1 MPKAL
6 SDLSDNDKLKI
17 FVLRVRHEYSILDKK
32 IKTTIPTAGKVT
44 PYLKTRTFASS
55 GLEKMTSLSSNLGD
69 DYLSNSKKLQ
79 ENNFEMAQNDIN
91 RPGVIGFYIKKF
103 LKNIPD
109 FLEQHKDI
117 LQSDIA
123 KQSEA
128 SKIFEEL
135 QQPTKLQ
142 EDFINSR
149 LDYLHPKTTHS
160 SPNRK
165 KTRDQIDKDIK
176 KYGYKGYLIKT
187 ILATPEVGQQIRDT
201 YTLQH
206 QEEIE
211 RKLLGTKSERLKQ
224 AATSIMQI
232 VLLKHFSPLT
242 KVNTTPLLRTRSAI
256 NQGSRLA
263 L

>member
-1 MPKAL
+1 MSTTL
-6 SDLSDNDKLKI
+6 SDLSNNEKLKI
-17 FVLRVRHEYSILDKK
+17 SVLRVTHEYSILDKK

-44 PYLKTRTFASS
+44 HYLKTRTFASS

-69 DYLSNSKKLQ
+69 DYLSNGKKLQ
-79 ENNFEMAQNDIN
+79 ENNFEIAQNDIN
-91 RPGVIGFYIKKF
+91 RPGVIGFYVKKF

-109 FLEQHKDI
+109 FLEHHKDI

-135 QQPTKLQ
+135 QQPTKSQ

-149 LDYLHPKTTHS
+149 LDCLYPKTTYS
-160 SPNRK
+160 SLNRQK
-165 KTRDQIDKDIK
+165 AHDQIDKDIK

-187 ILATPEVGQQIRDT
+187 ILDTPVIGEQIRDT

-206 QEEIE
+206 QEKIKQ
-211 RKLLGTKSERLKQ
+211 KLLDTKSKQLKR
-224 AATSIMQI
+224 AATSIMQR
-232 VLLKHFSPLT
+232 VSLTHLPPLT
-242 KVNTTPLLRTRSAI
+242 KVNTTPPPSTKSHTQQRS
-256 NQGSRLA
+256 QLT